1 MGLFDS
7 KKTESITSYE
17 KVFWRISGM
26 RCSDEYEILSKDG
39 IAEITEYR
47 MYCASGG
54 GMERRPE
61 RSRAVSDAEV
71 IQLFNDCQILKW
83 DGFHGKH
90 PKNVRDG
97 EMFTFSAT
105 VNEGRTIN
113 AEGSE
118 NFPKYFREFRNEIY
132 RILSEGSTMLN
143 QNTDVHSAKR

>member
-7 KKTESITSYE
+7 RKNESITSFE

-47 MYCASGG
+47 MYCASG

-105 VNEGRTIN
+105 VNEGRTAMRANSSGTI
-113 AEGSE
+113 
-118 NFPKYFREFRNEIY
+118 
-132 RILSEGSTMLN
+132 ILLSMCT
-143 QNTDVHSAKR
+143 

>member
-7 KKTESITSYE
+7 KKNESITSYE

-26 RCSDEYEILSKDG
+26 RCTDEYEIISKDG
-39 IAEITEYR
+39 NAEITEYR

-61 RSRAVSDAEV
+61 RSVTVSDEEM
-71 IQLFNDCQILKW
+71 IKLFNDCQILKW

-105 VNEGRTIN
+105 VNEGRTIQ
-113 AEGSE
+113 ADGSA

-132 RILSEGSTMLN
+132 KMLSEGS
-143 QNTDVHSAKR
+143 K